1 MTSLSYL
8 ALALLMTACAALTM
22 ATVIAQ
28 AAPNAG
34 IP

>member
-1 MTSLSYL
+1 MIRYTSL
-8 ALALLMTACAALTM
+8 ALAFLLTAYAVLSL

-34 IP
+34 VP